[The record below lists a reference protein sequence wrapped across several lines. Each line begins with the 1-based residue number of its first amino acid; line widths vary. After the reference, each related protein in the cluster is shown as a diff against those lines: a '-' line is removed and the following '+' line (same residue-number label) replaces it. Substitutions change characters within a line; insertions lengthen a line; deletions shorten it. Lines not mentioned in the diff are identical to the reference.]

1 MAASIASPSVDP
13 ADVARFEAFGDD
25 WWDPAGPMRP
35 LHQINPLRIA
45 WLRDLLVRHFKTS
58 PPPDEPPLSGLTILD
73 IGCGAGLLAEPLSR
87 LGAEV
92 TGLDPAPGNIEAA
105 RRHAE
110 ETGAKLS
117 YRAATLEQLADEGA
131 SFDVVLAME
140 VVEHVRDPKRFV
152 ERACSLARP
161 GGLFAASTLNRTL
174 KSFALAIVG
183 AEYILRW
190 LPAGTHRWEQF
201 VTPEELSG
209 ALRGAGFRE
218 TARAGIVY
226 DPLRRLWRISRDT
239 GVNYM
244 IAARRPISTGSP
256 SARGRAPAKSR

>member
-45 WLRDLLVRHFKTS
+45 WLRDLLVRHFKRS
-58 PPPDEPPLSGLTILD
+58 PEPNEPPLVGLTILD

-87 LGAEV
+87 LGAQV
-92 TGLDPAPGNIEAA
+92 TGLDPAIGNIETA

-110 ETGAKLS
+110 ETGATLV
-117 YRAATLEQLADEGA
+117 YRAATLEQLAEEGA

-140 VVEHVRDPKRFV
+140 VVEHVRDPRRFV
-152 ERACSLARP
+152 ETACSLVRP
-161 GGLFAASTLNRTL
+161 DGLFAASTLNRTL
-174 KSFALAIVG
+174 RSFALAIVG

-218 TARAGIVY
+218 AARAGIVY

-256 SARGRAPAKSR
+256 SARGRAPVKSR